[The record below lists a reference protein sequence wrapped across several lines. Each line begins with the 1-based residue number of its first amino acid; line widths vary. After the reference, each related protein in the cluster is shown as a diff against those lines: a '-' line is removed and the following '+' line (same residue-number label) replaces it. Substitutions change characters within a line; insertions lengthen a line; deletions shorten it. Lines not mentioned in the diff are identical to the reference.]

1 MSEEPLSLLMGSPHP
16 HIPWSALFPCPLQ
29 TYSRFLC
36 CPRQGQLSLCS
47 SCCSPIQPLLT
58 PPCPVSAAGW
68 LNYPLEKMGFWR
80 RLEDIIQA
88 LTGEKPR
95 ADDMKWA
102 QKIK

>member
-1 MSEEPLSLLMGSPHP
+1 MNEGLRACWSPSEPIGERHLFLVPSLLPTHSLLLLPQVGPALSLS
-16 HIPWSALFPCPLQ
+16 IPSAAPPPLNPLVPCS
-29 TYSRFLC
+29 T
-36 CPRQGQLSLCS
+36 
-47 SCCSPIQPLLT
+47 
-58 PPCPVSAAGW
+58 AGW

-80 RLEDIIQA
+80 RLEDLIQG